1 MKVLTDADRLAELEK
16 VTAET
21 KESDMDTLK
30 KRYADACAVMDAD
43 LAAELARKIRNKL
56 LSESDASMC
65 LDRVGLDTSSAIKFL
80 ASLVNLFKGAW
91 ATYRKNLRDL
101 PEQEG
106 FPFHV
111 VFPEKPED

>member
-21 KESDMDTLK
+21 KESDMGTLK
-30 KRYADACAVMDAD
+30 KRYADACAIMDAD

-65 LDRVGLDTSSAIKFL
+65 LDRVGLDTSSAIKLL
-80 ASLVNLFKGAW
+80 ASFVNLFKGAW